1 MNPYYTNFP
10 LWSESLVC
18 YCTRV
23 EPGNFSDPEGSNQP
37 GTDFEPLFRR
47 HGARIYALAVRL
59 CGNTADGDDLA
70 QETFITAYRRFDQF
84 RGEADFGT
92 WAYRICV
99 NLWKNRVRYEKRRFF
114 WKHISIF
121 AGPQSDEDDDP
132 LPMDLADPKDK
143 TDAPA
148 ETAERNRLIQDA
160 LASLPPHERA
170 ALVLREMEDKS
181 YEEIADLL
189 DLPLGTVKSRM
200 ARARTALKTKLAPL
214 LKDL

>member
-1 MNPYYTNFP
+1 M
-10 LWSESLVC
+10 
-18 YCTRV
+18 
-23 EPGNFSDPEGSNQP
+23 
-37 GTDFEPLFRR
+37 
-47 HGARIYALAVRL
+47 AVRL
-59 CGNTADGDDLA
+59 CGNTTDGDDLA
-70 QETFITAYRRFDQF
+70 QETFITAYRRFGQF
-84 RGEADFGT
+84 RGEADFGS
-92 WAYRICV
+92 WVYRICV

-121 AGPQSDEDDDP
+121 AGPPSDEDDDP
-132 LPMDLADPKDK
+132 LPMELADPNDQ

-148 ETAERNRLIQDA
+148 EIADRNRLIQTA

-200 ARARTALKTKLAPL
+200 ARARTALKAKLAPVL
-214 LKDL
+214 RDL